1 MSQAFFL
8 ARIGLMLGVP
18 LGDVLWL
25 GMGSGAQYYDV
36 PPSEV
41 RTSLSNAY
49 VPVHVRGSYVKGSRV
64 TRPDNE
70 TVVTALIGENGVEM
84 MRFVTKVTP
93 DGEGSS
99 VKTTVEPPVGKNAER
114 AAQAMQ
120 KQAFVMSMMNKVAQE
135 HVDSAIEKRPFNMMA
150 FSPAGEAMVN
160 SVPGMKD
167 QVAQANAN
175 AAAISRMQQDVRRS
189 SSGGQAGGWGANT
202 PKSSN
207 STPGRS
213 GGWNANTPKS
223 SSSWGN

>member
-1 MSQAFFL
+1 
-8 ARIGLMLGVP
+8 
-18 LGDVLWL
+18 
-25 GMGSGAQYYDV
+25 
-36 PPSEV
+36 
-41 RTSLSNAY
+41 
-49 VPVHVRGSYVKGSRV
+49 
-64 TRPDNE
+64 
-70 TVVTALIGENGVEM
+70 
-84 MRFVTKVTP
+84 
-93 DGEGSS
+93 
-99 VKTTVEPPVGKNAER
+99 
-114 AAQAMQ
+114 
-120 KQAFVMSMMNKVAQE
+120 MSMMNKVAQE